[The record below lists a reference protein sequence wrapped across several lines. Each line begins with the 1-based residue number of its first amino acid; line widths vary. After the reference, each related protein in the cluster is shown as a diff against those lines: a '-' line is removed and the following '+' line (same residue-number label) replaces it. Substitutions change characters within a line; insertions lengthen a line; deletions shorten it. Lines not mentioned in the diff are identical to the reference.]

1 MKPFTNLYVRN
12 RLVHI
17 NVNAIIAGI
26 ASLLISA
33 NFVYL
38 TYGMTDNP
46 LAIVLFSYVID
57 GIVDFLVF
65 AGLHVMLY
73 HARFKFW
80 SFSHKL
86 AKDLIALQS
95 QRLVFT
101 IVTFIV
107 AVGSHLALME
117 LGFGRTRAFIIA
129 YALALLATR
138 TTHTLYGLKRGLFR
152 PLVFNRE
159 RKSWQLFSPLQQAR
173 SIIAITLGIA
183 LVFIGIAL
191 LVLPG
196 PGIITIFVGLTLLA
210 GHFWWARRLVHRLK
224 RDMNSTKKNIAK
236 LYKASS

>member
-1 MKPFTNLYVRN
+1 MKKFLKWYSDN
-12 RLVHI
+12 RAVHI
-17 NVNAIIAGI
+17 NVNALIAGI
-26 ASLLISA
+26 VSLLISA
-33 NFVYL
+33 NFVYFS
-38 TYGMTDNP
+38 YYITDNP
-46 LAIVLFSYVID
+46 LIIALFSYVID

-65 AGLHVMLY
+65 AGLHLMLY

-117 LGFGRTRAFIIA
+117 LGFGRTRAFVIA

-138 TTHTLYGLKRGLFR
+138 TTHTLYGLKKGLFK
-152 PLVFNRE
+152 PLTFNKE
-159 RKSWQLFSPLQQAR
+159 KTSWQLFSPLQQAR
-173 SIIAITLGIA
+173 SIIMVTLGIT
-183 LVFIGIAL
+183 LIFIGIAL

-196 PGIITIFVGLTLLA
+196 PGIAIIFIGIVVLA
-210 GHFWWARRLVHRLK
+210 NHFWWAHEFVRNRKDKDLLK
-224 RDMNSTKKNIAK
+224 KK
-236 LYKASS
+236 